1 MSELPEEFTEELS
14 SETRQMLEWIRDNDE
29 DLGPIAEAIL
39 QEELDE
45 EDEESSSMAEVSAA

>member
-45 EDEESSSMAEVSAA
+45 EDEESSSIAEVSAA